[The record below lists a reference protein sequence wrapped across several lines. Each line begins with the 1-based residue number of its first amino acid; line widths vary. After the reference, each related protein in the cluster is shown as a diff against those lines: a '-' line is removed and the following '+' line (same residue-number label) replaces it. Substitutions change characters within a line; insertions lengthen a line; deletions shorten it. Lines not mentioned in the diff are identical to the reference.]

1 MRIHQNCHLIFRLC
15 AGLFL
20 CMTSSHLLADETER
34 EFVRQ
39 QQRQRMEEERL
50 SRHEDVRL
58 EWANPDIE
66 IQLNKLNETPCV
78 VVNEIHIADAA
89 GKFSSL
95 LPKLIKKS
103 GFEPSV
109 LAVRGFGF
117 YKHTLKILLLKK
129 ALSHPK

>member
-1 MRIHQNCHLIFRLC
+1 
-15 AGLFL
+15 
-20 CMTSSHLLADETER
+20 
-34 EFVRQ
+34 
-39 QQRQRMEEERL
+39 MEEERL